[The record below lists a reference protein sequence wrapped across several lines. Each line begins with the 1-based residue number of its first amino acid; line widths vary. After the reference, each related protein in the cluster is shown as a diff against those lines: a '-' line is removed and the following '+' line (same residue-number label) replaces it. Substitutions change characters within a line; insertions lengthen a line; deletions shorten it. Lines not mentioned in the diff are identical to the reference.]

1 VLCLLPG
8 SNGYVSL
15 FHFSTIDNIQDFQLT
30 FIGHLERVGIAWPN
44 PKMFENPLLT
54 DVQTNKYGFGGI
66 SSGLHGVTHRRN
78 YSNDSAP
85 ESSPMRGLPIPPP
98 PTPVMSN
105 YNYALQT
112 GNPQMMYD
120 GGHHGPHMTDF
131 VNGRELTDAFGSLA
145 LPSVTEA
152 HRQQKT
158 QLEIR
163 LPSDQ
168 LQKLILAMSSPK
180 QQESMSMPPPPL
192 PLHALA
198 AKGGASSHPV
208 QSDSKIAQTL
218 ASDSSVSLHSASR
231 DSSDVSMHTTCNL
244 FPICTTEDDSSIVV
258 HNSPACPTTSVKG
271 RKEGSSPMKRKSTDI
286 PRCEQPMLTN
296 TTARDFMSTIL
307 GPQEQVLSPATDE
320 VKSSSVSSSSP
331 METTGRK
338 RTRSAVKALSL
349 NDGSPEKKEPSAR
362 KPLRKV
368 SRVSSGVAKKTRE
381 LVVAGGDGKPVVMD
395 DEDKENQM
403 LVDV

>member
-1 VLCLLPG
+1 
-8 SNGYVSL
+8 
-15 FHFSTIDNIQDFQLT
+15 
-30 FIGHLERVGIAWPN
+30 
-44 PKMFENPLLT
+44 
-54 DVQTNKYGFGGI
+54 
-66 SSGLHGVTHRRN
+66 
-78 YSNDSAP
+78 
-85 ESSPMRGLPIPPP
+85 
-98 PTPVMSN
+98 MSN

-218 ASDSSVSLHSASR
+218 ASDSSVGLHSASR
-231 DSSDVSMHTTCNL
+231 DSSDVSMHTACNL

>member
-1 VLCLLPG
+1 MILCRHL
-8 SNGYVSL
+8 
-15 FHFSTIDNIQDFQLT
+15 HIAAHIQDLQLT
-30 FIGHLERVGIAWPN
+30 STGHLERVGIAWPN
-44 PKMFENPLLT
+44 PMMFDNPLLT
-54 DVQTNKYGFGGI
+54 DIQTNKYGLGGV
-66 SSGLHGVTHRRN
+66 SSGLHSVTHRRN
-78 YSNDSAP
+78 YSNDSAT

-98 PTPVMSN
+98 PTPAMSN

-112 GNPQMMYD
+112 GNPQMIYD
-120 GGHHGPHMTDF
+120 SSHQGPHMTDF

-145 LPSVTEA
+145 LPSVSEA

-180 QQESMSMPPPPL
+180 QQEKTMSMPPPPL
-192 PLHALA
+192 PLHAIA
-198 AKGGASSHPV
+198 AKGGSSSNHVQPGCKVEQTHASEGN
-208 QSDSKIAQTL
+208 TG
-218 ASDSSVSLHSASR
+218 LHSASR
-231 DSSDVSMHTTCNL
+231 DSSDVSMHTACNY
-244 FPICTTEDDSSIVV
+244 FPVCTTEDDSSIVV
-258 HNSPACPTTSVKG
+258 HNSPACPTTSIKG
-271 RKEGSSPMKRKSTDI
+271 RKEGSSPTKRESADG
-286 PRCEQPMLTN
+286 PRCEPLLTN

-307 GPQEQVLSPATDE
+307 GPQEQVLSPPTDE
-320 VKSSSVSSSSP
+320 MKSSSVSSSSP
-331 METTGRK
+331 METSGRK

-349 NDGSPEKKEPSAR
+349 NDGSPGKKEPSAR

-368 SRVSSGVAKKTRE
+368 SRISSAGAKKAKS
-381 LVVAGGDGKPVVMD
+381 LVVAGGDDKPIAMD

>member
-1 VLCLLPG
+1 MLCLFPG
-8 SNGYVSL
+8 SDGYVSSFHL
-15 FHFSTIDNIQDFQLT
+15 FTIDSIHNFQLT
-30 FIGHLERVGIAWPN
+30 SAGHLERVGIAWPN

-54 DVQTNKYGFGGI
+54 DIQTTKYGFGGV
-66 SSGLHGVTHRRN
+66 SSGLHSVAHRRN

-85 ESSPMRGLPIPPP
+85 ESSPMRGLPMPPP

-112 GNPQMMYD
+112 GNPPMMYD
-120 GGHHGPHMTDF
+120 GSHHGPHMTDF

-163 LPSDQ
+163 LPGDQ

-208 QSDSKIAQTL
+208 QSDAKVEQIL
-218 ASDSSVSLHSASR
+218 ASDSSAGLQNASR
-231 DSSDVSMHTTCNL
+231 GSSDVSMHTGCNF
-244 FPICTTEDDSSIVV
+244 FPVCTTEDDSSVVV
-258 HNSPACPTTSVKG
+258 HNSPACPTTIVKG
-271 RKEGSSPMKRKSTDI
+271 RKEGSSPMKRESTEI
-286 PRCEQPMLTN
+286 TRCEQPMLTN
-296 TTARDFMSTIL
+296 ITARDFMSTIL
-307 GPQEQVLSPATDE
+307 GPQEQVLSPPTDE
-320 VKSSSVSSSSP
+320 TKSSSVSPSSP
-331 METTGRK
+331 METSGRK

-349 NDGSPEKKEPSAR
+349 NDGSPDKKEPSAR

-368 SRVSSGVAKKTRE
+368 SRVSSGVTKKAKE

-403 LVDV
+403 LVDA

>member
-1 VLCLLPG
+1 
-8 SNGYVSL
+8 
-15 FHFSTIDNIQDFQLT
+15 
-30 FIGHLERVGIAWPN
+30 VGIAWPN
-44 PKMFENPLLT
+44 PKMFDNPLLT
-54 DVQTNKYGFGGI
+54 DIQTNKYGLAGV
-66 SSGLHGVTHRRN
+66 SPGLHSIAHRRN
-78 YSNDSAP
+78 FSNDSAT

-120 GGHHGPHMTDF
+120 SSHHGPHMTDF

-145 LPSVTEA
+145 LPSVNES

-180 QQESMSMPPPPL
+180 QQETMSMPPPPL
-192 PLHALA
+192 PPHAIA
-198 AKGGASSHPV
+198 AKGGESSHLV
-208 QSDSKIAQTL
+208 QPGCKVEQPL
-218 ASDSSVSLHSASR
+218 ASDGSTGLHSTSR
-231 DSSDVSMHTTCNL
+231 DSSDVSMHTACNY
-244 FPICTTEDDSSIVV
+244 FPVCTTEDDSSIVV
-258 HNSPACPTTSVKG
+258 HNSSACPTTSIKG
-271 RKEGSSPMKRKSTDI
+271 RKEGSSPTKRESADG
-286 PRCEQPMLTN
+286 PHCEPLLTN

-307 GPQEQVLSPATDE
+307 GPQEQVLSPPTDE
-320 VKSSSVSSSSP
+320 MKSSSVSSSSP
-331 METTGRK
+331 METSGRK

-368 SRVSSGVAKKTRE
+368 SRVSSAGAKKAKA
-381 LVVAGGDGKPVVMD
+381 LVEAGGDGKPVVMD